1 MSENYQNSIKKIL
14 EEYAI
19 AGVRETNKS
28 ETEQSVTYKVEIGNS
43 DRSIIKKMDVKVNG
57 EYERI
62 QIVVYLEKHI
72 PVEKRPAICQLMND
86 MHKRWLYLRL
96 YLTDDNDLAADYCT
110 NIKKCNDS
118 RYQKVFNDNIRAVFQ
133 HTQNVVMEYAEA
145 IEKVLDDTSVSEG
158 GLALERLCLNPFQN
172 MLQASRFVQKKHT
185 GTGKEEYDRVILGEN
200 AVFSTDC
207 VETQLN
213 NNVLV
218 CGSSGSGKT
227 MSISE
232 PRLLYTHH
240 SSLIMTLSKR
250 KLIARY
256 SRLFRS
262 RGYQVWDLNFALP
275 EESGISYDPLQYLKS
290 WIDVT
295 YLAEAIVMADGRKN
309 DSKADPYWDQ
319 TAISLLSALISYVL
333 MTKKRGSMADVVYLF
348 HNLEMKPDD
357 GMLTTTLDSNF
368 ELLRKADSHCFAIT
382 CWDTF
387 RQTPIRTSSC
397 IYSTLGAMLDKVFT
411 PQLCKMMEQAEKI
424 NFQEL
429 SHEKTLLFV
438 TTSPVNPAL
447 NTFANIFYS
456 QMFKELF
463 EIAEANENGRL
474 DRPVH
479 VLCDDFACGAKILN
493 FAEYISIFR
502 EKGISV
508 TMMLQSESQLEA
520 IYGRGDATTIINNSD
535 TYVYLGGIDLQTAR
549 SVSQRVNKP
558 LEDVL
563 YMPVG
568 KEYIFRRGQ
577 RPIDTARYD
586 ILGDREYQELM
597 QAEREAAEKES
608 EQKAAD
614 LELDNEDLELDDIE
628 LDDED
633 LEFEIDEEALA
644 WNIDDLLAG

>member
-1 MSENYQNSIKKIL
+1 MRENYQNSVKKIL
-14 EEYAI
+14 EEYAVT
-19 AGVRETNKS
+19 GVRESNKMES
-28 ETEQSVTYKVEIGNS
+28 EQLVTYRAEIGNS
-43 DRSIIKKMDVKVNG
+43 DRSLVKKMDVKVNG
-57 EYERI
+57 KYEKI
-62 QIVVYLEKHI
+62 QIVVHLEKNI
-72 PVEKRPAICQLMND
+72 PAEKRPAILQLMNNL
-86 MHKRWLYLRL
+86 HKRWLYLRL
-96 YLTDDNDLAADYCT
+96 YLTDDNDLEADYCT
-110 NIKKCNDS
+110 VIKKYDDV
-118 RYQKVFNDNIRAVFQ
+118 RYQTIFNDNIRAMFGY
-133 HTQNVVMEYAEA
+133 TENVIMEYAVA
-145 IEKVLDDTSVSEG
+145 IEKVLEDTSVSKG
-158 GLALERLCLNPFQN
+158 GLTPERLCLNPFQN
-172 MLQASRFVQKKHT
+172 ISQACRPAQKKHT
-185 GTGKEEYDRVILGEN
+185 KTGEEEYDRVILGEN

-207 VETQLN
+207 SETQLN
-213 NNVLV
+213 NNILV

-256 SRLFRS
+256 SRLFGS
-262 RGYQVWDLNFALP
+262 RGYQVWDLNFASP

-295 YLAEAIVMADGRKN
+295 YLAEAIVMADSRKS

-333 MTKKRGSMADVVYLF
+333 MTKERGSMADVIQLF
-348 HNLEMKPDD
+348 QDLKISPDD
-357 GMLTTTLDSNF
+357 GLITTTIDSNF
-368 ELLRKADSHCFAIT
+368 ELLRKADPHCFAVS
-382 CWDTF
+382 CWDSF
-387 RQTPIRTSSC
+387 RQTPTRTSNC

-411 PQLCKMMEQAEKI
+411 PQLCKMMKQAEKI
-424 NFQEL
+424 DFQEL

-438 TTSPVNPAL
+438 TTSPVNAAL

-463 EIAEANENGRL
+463 EIGEANENGRL

-535 TYVYLGGIDLQTAR
+535 TYIYLGGIDLQTAK

-577 RPIDTARYD
+577 RPIATARYD
-586 ILGDREYQELM
+586 ILGDLEYQELM
-597 QAEREAAEKES
+597 QAEREAAKKES
-608 EQKAAD
+608 EQKVAD
-614 LELDNEDLELDDIE
+614 LEIDGADMELDDMELDDIE
-628 LDDED
+628 
-633 LEFEIDEEALA
+633 FDEEDFE
-644 WNIDDLLAG
+644 WDIDDLLAG